1 LLILAEAASQAPIA
15 CSRFG
20 SFPPLSTTT
29 LNQNIMTMKLFTLG
43 RTFLFALLLPL
54 VSTAAMAQVTEATL
68 KLSVADEQSN
78 TVSNVSVEITNE
90 DTGMKRAAITDN
102 NGQVTVA
109 GLPSGSY
116 AVSLKAN
123 GFKSF
128 SQKNLK
134 LNVGQMAELK
144 IQLSVGAVEE
154 VVNIDAGAAQ
164 LQIATEGRVADT
176 LDQKKVSELPI
187 PQRDVYALPKLSSGA
202 TFIPGAANS
211 TKLTNSP
218 VVTVNGNRYRGNN
231 YVLDGAM
238 NSNSNNSGE
247 PAIVPSIEA
256 IEEAQ
261 VQTNNFSSE
270 FGRGNG
276 AVINL
281 RTKSGTNQFHGRLW
295 EFHRNAALN
304 ARNFF
309 ATSNPPLVFNQF
321 GGNMGGPILKDK
333 TFFFGSYEGTRNAA
347 GRPASFQVETPQ
359 LRDFVNRTAPN
370 SIANRLLTQFGAP
383 APQQVG
389 ACVVASNNCLNIGG
403 GQLIPTNGTLFTT
416 INDYVRYN
424 QFLGRVDHSF
434 NAGKDKIYGRYIF
447 ENQADDSGATSGG
460 VNQQGLGRVM
470 RGMKGGFDGRFSNTN
485 LGYTKVL
492 NRAVNDARFA
502 FQTIFTNRGN
512 DDAVVPQITATGFTA
527 GWGDFF
533 NSATKIRTYEFRDV
547 LTLDRGR
554 HALRVGGEFRR
565 LFKGLSIADP
575 DAGSY
580 TFTSVASFI
589 ADQPFRQTLT
599 VNPNTG
605 ERTNFPRYFHQFET
619 AFFFQ
624 DDWKVTSKLNLNL
637 GLRHDYFG
645 DVSEREGRLSSIVFG
660 SGASFRER
668 LANASLTRV
677 DRLYTPQKTN
687 FSPRIGLAYDP
698 FGDGKS
704 AVRAGFSLAYQPHH
718 GQSISGA
725 RALPPDA
732 LQGVVQPSN
741 KIGEKIL
748 YGIPVPFNPDFGRG
762 LNAQGGVNTPPGQ
775 NAVRPTGFVVNPT
788 IKTQYSAS
796 WFLNLQREVW
806 NGWIVEAGYTGTR
819 GVNLERIDDVNRF
832 AGDLLDGREDRINPN
847 FSTLLFVTNGV
858 NSSYHAMTLETRR
871 NLSKRFSLQA
881 NYRWSKWLDTSSDTS
896 TGQFA
901 DNSEP
906 GKGAVNVDC
915 LRCERGRSLFDI
927 PHRFSAQL
935 LWLPGLTVGNK
946 WLSHAVNGWQV
957 AAIFT
962 RQSGRPFSVWNGAAS
977 NAGGDYNRDGG
988 GGAVGGGFYDRP
1000 NAPAPGAV
1008 NTSFEKKDFLDG
1020 VFPASA
1026 FPSPA
1031 PGQSGTLGR
1040 NTFRGLKYSTVDL
1053 SLARVFTVL
1062 EGKQIQIRFEAFN
1075 ALNNVNLYLPNA
1087 DLSLGNFGKSTQAFE
1102 ARTLQIGAR
1111 FIF

>member
-1 LLILAEAASQAPIA
+1 MNMIPFRQVFLLAMLLAA
-15 CSRFG
+15 
-20 SFPPLSTTT
+20 LS
-29 LNQNIMTMKLFTLG
+29 
-43 RTFLFALLLPL
+43 P
-54 VSTAAMAQVTEATL
+54 AAMAQVTDATL
-68 KLSVADEQSN
+68 KLSVTDEQSN
-78 TVSNVSVEITNE
+78 TVSGASIEIANDE
-90 DTGMKRAAITDN
+90 TGMKRVAVTDN
-102 NGQVTVA
+102 NGQAMIA
-109 GLPSGSY
+109 GLPSGGYS
-116 AVSLKAN
+116 VSLKAN
-123 GFKSF
+123 GFKTF

-154 VVNIDAGAAQ
+154 VINIDAGASQ

-247 PAIVPSIEA
+247 PAIVPSIES

-261 VQTNNFSSE
+261 IQTNNFSSE

-309 ATSNPPLVFNQF
+309 SSANPPLVFNQF
-321 GGNMGGPILKDK
+321 GGNMGGPIIKDK

-359 LRDFVNRTAPN
+359 LREYVNRTAPN
-370 SIANRLLTQFGAP
+370 SIANQLLTQYGSP

-389 ACVVASNNCLNIGG
+389 VCAVANNNCLNIGN

-424 QFLGRVDHSF
+424 QFLGRVDHLL
-434 NAGKDKIYGRYIF
+434 NGGKDKIYGRYIF
-447 ENQADDSGATSGG
+447 ENQADNSGATSGG
-460 VNQQGLGRVM
+460 VSQQGLGRVM
-470 RGMKGGFDGRFSNTN
+470 RGMMGGFNGRFSNTN
-485 LGYTKVL
+485 LGYTKVF

-502 FQTIFTNRGN
+502 FQTISTNRGN
-512 DDAVVPQITATGFTA
+512 DDAIVPQITVTGFTA

-554 HALRVGGEFRR
+554 HSLRIGGEFRR
-565 LFKGLSIADP
+565 LFKGLSIAPP

-580 TFTSVASFI
+580 TFTSIASFI

-605 ERTNFPRYFHQFET
+605 QPTNFPRYFAQFET
-619 AFFFQ
+619 GFFFQ
-624 DDWKVTSKLNLNL
+624 DDWKVNSKLNLNL

-645 DVSEREGRLSSIVFG
+645 DVHEREGRLSSIVFG
-660 SGASFRER
+660 QGDTFRER
-668 LANASLTRV
+668 LANASLIRV

-704 AVRAGFSLAYQPHH
+704 SIRAGFSLAYQPHH

-741 KIGEKIL
+741 KIGTTIL

-762 LNAQGGVNTPPGQ
+762 LNPQGGVNTPAGQ
-775 NAVRPTGFVVNPT
+775 NAIRPTGFVVNPT
-788 IKTQYSAS
+788 IKTQYSES

-832 AGDLLDGREDRINPN
+832 AGDLLDGKEDRINPN

-858 NSSYHAMTLETRR
+858 NSIYHAMTLEARR

-906 GKGAVNVDC
+906 GKGAMNVDC
-915 LRCERGRSLFDI
+915 LGCERGPSLFDI
-927 PHRFSAQL
+927 PHRFSTQL
-935 LWLPGLTVGNK
+935 LWLPAWTIGNK
-946 WLSHAVNGWQV
+946 WISYAMNGWQV
-957 AAIFT
+957 ATIFT
-962 RQSGRPFSVWNGAAS
+962 AQSGRPFSVWNGAAS
-977 NAGGDYNRDGG
+977 TAGGDYNRDGG

-1000 NAPAPGAV
+1000 NAPAPGAIK
-1008 NTSFEKKDFLDG
+1008 TSFGKRGFLDG
-1020 VFPASA
+1020 LFLAGDFPT
-1026 FPSPA
+1026 PA

-1040 NTFRGLKYSTVDL
+1040 NTFRGPKYSTVDL
-1053 SLARVFTVL
+1053 SLARSFTVL

-1075 ALNNVNLYLPNA
+1075 AFNNVNLYLPNA
-1087 DLSLGNFGKSTQAFE
+1087 DMSLGNFGKSTQAFE

>member
-1 LLILAEAASQAPIA
+1 MNAKFFLLKHAFFIAP
-15 CSRFG
+15 F
-20 SFPPLSTTT
+20 LS
-29 LNQNIMTMKLFTLG
+29 M
-43 RTFLFALLLPL
+43 LLLTG
-54 VSTAAMAQVTEATL
+54 SAQITEATL
-68 KLSVADEQSN
+68 KLSVVDVQNNSIPG
-78 TVSNVSVEITNE
+78 SNVEIINE
-90 DTGMKRAAITDN
+90 ETGVKRAAVTDD
-102 NGQVTVA
+102 NGQATIA
-109 GLPSGSY
+109 SLPPGPYLVVLQASSFKTWQQK
-116 AVSLKAN
+116 SLRL
-123 GFKSF
+123 S
-128 SQKNLK
+128 
-134 LNVGQMAELK
+134 VGQTAELK
-144 IQLSVGAVEE
+144 IQLEIGDVQE
-154 VVNIDAGAAQ
+154 VINIEVGAAQ
-164 LQIATEGRVADT
+164 LQISTEGRVADT
-176 LDQKKVSELPI
+176 LDQRKVSELPI
-187 PQRDVYALPKLSSGA
+187 PQRDVYALPKLSAGA

-211 TKLTNSP
+211 TKLTSSP

-256 IEEAQ
+256 VEEVQ

-281 RTKSGTNQFHGRLW
+281 CTKSGTNQLHGRLW

-309 ATSNPPLVFNQF
+309 ATANPPLVFNQF
-321 GGNMGGPILKDK
+321 GGNAGGPIIKEK
-333 TFFFGSYEGTRNAA
+333 TFFFGSYEGTRDAA
-347 GRPASFQVETPQ
+347 GRAASFQVETPQ
-359 LRDFVNRTAPN
+359 LRDYVNRTAPG
-370 SIANRLLTQFGAP
+370 SIASQLLTKFA
-383 APQQVG
+383 AHTPQQVG
-389 ACVVASNNCLNIGG
+389 VCSAASNNCLGVG
-403 GQLIPTNGTLFTT
+403 AGQFIPTNGTLFTT

-424 QFLGRVDHSF
+424 QFLGRVDHSSSG
-434 NAGKDKIYGRYIF
+434 GKDKIYVRYIF
-447 ENQADDSGATSGG
+447 ENQADKSGATSGG
-460 VNQQGLGRVM
+460 VSQAGLGRVM
-470 RGMKGGFDGRFSNTN
+470 RGMAGAYEGRFSNTN

-492 NRAVNDARFA
+492 NHAVNDVRFA
-502 FQTIFTNRGN
+502 FQTISTNRGN
-512 DDAVVPQITATGFTA
+512 DDAVIPQITVTGFTA

-533 NSATKIRTYEFRDV
+533 NSGTKIRTYEARDV

-565 LFKGLSIADP
+565 LFKALALAQP
-575 DAGSY
+575 DAGTY
-580 TFTSVASFI
+580 TFTSIASFI

-599 VNPNTG
+599 VNPDTG
-605 ERTNFPRYFHQFET
+605 QPTNFPRYFTQFET

-645 DVSEREGRLSSIVFG
+645 TVSEREGRLSSIVLG
-660 SGASFRER
+660 QGGTFRER
-668 LANASLTRV
+668 LATASLTRV
-677 DRLYTPQKTN
+677 ERLYEPEKTN

-704 AVRAGFSLAYQPHH
+704 AIRAGFSLAYQPHH

-725 RALPPDA
+725 RALPPDV

-741 KIGEKIL
+741 KIGTKIL

-762 LNAQGGVNTPPGQ
+762 LNPQGGVNTPAGQ
-775 NAVRPTGFVVNPT
+775 NAIRPTGFVVNPT

-796 WFLNLQREVW
+796 WFLNLQRELW

-858 NSSYHAMTLETRR
+858 DSSYHAGTLEVRR
-871 NLSKRFSLQA
+871 NLSKQFSLQA

-906 GKGAVNVDC
+906 GKGAVNIDC

-935 LWLPGLTVGNK
+935 LWTPNFKTAGK
-946 WLSHAVNGWQV
+946 WLSRAVNGWQM

-962 RQSGRPFSVWNGAAS
+962 KQSGRPFSVWNGAAAT
-977 NAGGDYNRDGG
+977 AGGDYNRDGG

-1000 NAPAPGAV
+1000 NAPAPGAID
-1008 NTSFEKKDFLDG
+1008 TSFDKRDFLTG
-1020 VFPASA
+1020 LFPVSA
-1026 FPSPA
+1026 FPAPA
-1031 PGQSGTLGR
+1031 PGQSGSLGR
-1040 NTFRGLKYSTVDL
+1040 NTFRGPKYGTVDL
-1053 SLARVFTVL
+1053 SLARSFMMR
-1062 EGKQIQIRFEAFN
+1062 EGSQIQLRFEAFN
-1075 ALNNVNLYLPNA
+1075 AFNNVNLYLPNA
-1087 DLSLGNFGKSTQAFE
+1087 DLSLGNFGRSTQAFE
-1102 ARTLQIGAR
+1102 ARTMQIGAR

>member
-1 LLILAEAASQAPIA
+1 MKNILQSLLLL
-15 CSRFG
+15 C
-20 SFPPLSTTT
+20 
-29 LNQNIMTMKLFTLG
+29 
-43 RTFLFALLLPL
+43 LLPL
-54 VSTAAMAQVTEATL
+54 VGVAQVTDATL
-68 KLSVADEQSN
+68 KLSVSDAQNGS
-78 TVSNVSVEITNE
+78 VAGSSVEIINE
-90 DTGMKRAAITDN
+90 ETGVRRNVVTDN

-109 GLPSGSY
+109 GLASGNY
-116 AVSLKAN
+116 TVSLKAA
-123 GFKSF
+123 GFKTF
-128 SQKNLK
+128 QQRNLK
-134 LNVGQMAELK
+134 LNVGQTAELN
-144 IQLSVGAVEE
+144 IQLSVGDVQEI
-154 VVNIDAGAAQ
+154 VNIEADATQ
-164 LQIATEGRVADT
+164 LQISTEGRVADA
-176 LDQKKVSELPI
+176 LDQRKVSELPI
-187 PQRDVYALPKLSSGA
+187 PQRDVYALPKLSAGA

-256 IEEAQ
+256 IEEVQ

-281 RTKSGTNQFHGRLW
+281 RTKSGTNALHGRLW
-295 EFHRNAALN
+295 EFHRNATLN

-309 ATSNPPLVFNQF
+309 ATNNPPLVFNQF
-321 GGNMGGPILKDK
+321 GANAGGPIVKDK
-333 TFFFGSYEGTRNAA
+333 TFFFGSYEGTRSAA
-347 GRPASFQVETPQ
+347 GRTASFQVETPQ
-359 LRDFVNRTAPN
+359 LREYVNRTAPN
-370 SIANRLLTQFGAP
+370 SIANQLLTKFAAP
-383 APQQVG
+383 TPQQVPVCT
-389 ACVVASNNCLNIGG
+389 AASNNCLNVGN

-434 NAGKDKIYGRYIF
+434 NDGKDKIYGRYIF
-447 ENQADDSGATSGG
+447 ENQADNSGATSGA
-460 VNQQGLGRVM
+460 VNQSGLGRVM
-470 RGMKGGFDGRFSNTN
+470 RGMKGAFEGRFSNTN

-502 FQTIFTNRGN
+502 FQTIYTNRGN
-512 DDAVVPQITATGFTA
+512 DDAVVPQITVTGLTA

-547 LTLDRGR
+547 LTLDRGA

-565 LFKGLSIADP
+565 LFKGLSIAPP

-580 TFTSVASFI
+580 TFTSIASFI

-599 VNPNTG
+599 VDPNTG
-605 ERTNFPRYFHQFET
+605 KPTNFPRYFTQFET

-660 SGASFRER
+660 PGSTFRER

-677 DRLYTPQKTN
+677 DRLYEPEKTN

-704 AVRAGFSLAYQPHH
+704 AIRAGFSLAYQPHH

-741 KIGEKIL
+741 KIGTTIL

-762 LNAQGGVNTPPGQ
+762 LNPQGGVNTPAGQ
-775 NAVRPTGFVVNPT
+775 NAIRPTGFVVNPT
-788 IKTQYSAS
+788 IKTQYSES

-806 NGWIVEAGYTGTR
+806 NGWIIEAGYTGTR
-819 GVNLERIDDVNRF
+819 GVNLERIDDINRF
-832 AGDLLDGREDRINPN
+832 AGDLLDGKEDRINPN

-858 NSSYHAMTLETRR
+858 DSIYHAATLEVRR
-871 NLSKRFSLQA
+871 NLSKQFSLQA

-906 GKGAVNVDC
+906 GKGAQDINC
-915 LRCERGRSLFDI
+915 LRCERGPSLFDI

-935 LWLPGLTVGNK
+935 LWMPQLGAANR
-946 WLSHAVNGWQV
+946 WLGQVVNGWQA

-962 RQSGRPFSVWNGAAS
+962 KQSGRPFSVWNGAAS
-977 NAGGDYNRDGG
+977 TAGGDYNRDGG

-1000 NAPAPGAV
+1000 NAPAPGAI
-1008 NTSFEKKDFLDG
+1008 NTSFDKQDFLNG
-1020 VFPASA
+1020 LFPASA
-1026 FPSPA
+1026 FPAPA

-1040 NTFRGLKYSTVDL
+1040 NTFRGPKYTTVDL
-1053 SLARVFTVL
+1053 SLARSFKFL
-1062 EGKQIQIRFEAFN
+1062 ESKQIQLRFEAFN

>member
-1 LLILAEAASQAPIA
+1 MKNILQSLLLL
-15 CSRFG
+15 C
-20 SFPPLSTTT
+20 
-29 LNQNIMTMKLFTLG
+29 
-43 RTFLFALLLPL
+43 LLPL
-54 VSTAAMAQVTEATL
+54 AGVAQVTDATL
-68 KLSVADEQSN
+68 KFSVSDEQNNSVAGS
-78 TVSNVSVEITNE
+78 SVEIINE
-90 DTGMKRAAITDN
+90 ETGVRRNVVTDN

-109 GLPSGSY
+109 GLASGNY
-116 AVSLKAN
+116 TVSLKAA
-123 GFKSF
+123 GFKTF
-128 SQKNLK
+128 QQRNLK
-134 LNVGQMAELK
+134 LNVGQTAELN
-144 IQLSVGAVEE
+144 IQLSVGDVQEI
-154 VVNIDAGAAQ
+154 VNIEAGATQ
-164 LQIATEGRVADT
+164 LQISTEGRVADA
-176 LDQKKVSELPI
+176 LDQRKVSELPI
-187 PQRDVYALPKLSSGA
+187 PQRDVYALPKLSAGA

-256 IEEAQ
+256 IEEVQ

-281 RTKSGTNQFHGRLW
+281 RTKSGTNALHGRLW

-309 ATSNPPLVFNQF
+309 AVSNPPLVFNQF
-321 GGNMGGPILKDK
+321 GGNAGGPVIKDK

-347 GRPASFQVETPQ
+347 GRTASFQVETPQ
-359 LRDFVNRTAPN
+359 LRDYVSRTAPN
-370 SIANRLLTQFGAP
+370 SIANQLLTKFASYDTVEVP
-383 APQQVG
+383 ACTAAG
-389 ACVVASNNCLNIGG
+389 NNCLSVGN

-434 NAGKDKIYGRYIF
+434 NDGKDKLYGRYIF
-447 ENQADDSGATSGG
+447 ENQADNSGATSGA
-460 VNQQGLGRVM
+460 VNQSGLGRVM
-470 RGMKGGFDGRFSNTN
+470 RGMKGAFEGRFSNTN
-485 LGYTKVL
+485 MGYTKVL
-492 NRAVNDARFA
+492 NRAVNDGRFA
-502 FQTIFTNRGN
+502 FQTIYTNRGN
-512 DDAVVPQITATGFTA
+512 NDAVVPQITVTGFTA

-547 LTLDRGR
+547 LTLDRGA
-554 HALRVGGEFRR
+554 HALRAGGEFRR
-565 LFKGLSIADP
+565 LFKGLSIAPP
-575 DAGSY
+575 DAGTY
-580 TFTSVASFI
+580 TFTSIASFI

-599 VNPNTG
+599 VDPNTG
-605 ERTNFPRYFHQFET
+605 KPTNFPRYFTQFET

-660 SGASFRER
+660 PGSTFRER

-677 DRLYTPQKTN
+677 DRLYEPERTN

-741 KIGEKIL
+741 KIGTTIL

-762 LNAQGGVNTPPGQ
+762 LNPQGGVNTPAGQ
-775 NAVRPTGFVVNPT
+775 NAIRPTGFVVNPT
-788 IKTQYSAS
+788 IKTQYSES

-806 NGWIVEAGYTGTR
+806 KGWIVEAGYTGTR

-832 AGDLLDGREDRINPN
+832 AGDLLDGKEDRINPN

-858 NSSYHAMTLETRR
+858 NSIYHAATLEVRR
-871 NLSKRFSLQA
+871 NLSRQFSLQA

-906 GKGAVNVDC
+906 GKGAQNIDC
-915 LRCERGRSLFDI
+915 LRCERGPSLFDI
-927 PHRFSAQL
+927 PHRFSAQV
-935 LWLPGLTVGNK
+935 LWAPRLGGNK
-946 WLSHAVNGWQV
+946 WLGRAVNGWEV

-962 RQSGRPFSVWNGAAS
+962 KQSGRPFSVWNGAAS
-977 NAGGDYNRDGG
+977 TAGGDYNRDGG

-1000 NAPAPGAV
+1000 NAPAPGTIG
-1008 NTSFEKKDFLDG
+1008 TSFDKNDFLNG
-1020 VFPASA
+1020 LFPAGA
-1026 FPSPA
+1026 FPAPA

-1040 NTFRGLKYSTVDL
+1040 NTFRGPKYTSVDL
-1053 SLARVFTVL
+1053 SLARSFAVM
-1062 EGKQIQIRFEAFN
+1062 EGRQIQFRFEAFN

-1102 ARTLQIGAR
+1102 ARTIQIGAR

>member
-1 LLILAEAASQAPIA
+1 MDLKLYPPMRVIHITFLSLLITLAA
-15 CSRFG
+15 
-20 SFPPLSTTT
+20 
-29 LNQNIMTMKLFTLG
+29 
-43 RTFLFALLLPL
+43 
-54 VSTAAMAQVTEATL
+54 VAQVTEATL
-68 KLSVADEQSN
+68 KLSIADAQNNSVAGASI
-78 TVSNVSVEITNE
+78 EITNE
-90 DTGMKRAAITDN
+90 DTGLKRTVVTDN
-102 NGQVTVA
+102 NGQVMVA

-116 AVSLKAN
+116 ALSLKAA
-123 GFKSF
+123 GFKTF

-134 LNVGQMAELK
+134 LGVGQMAELK
-144 IQLSVGAVEE
+144 ILLSVGDVEE
-154 VVNIDAGAAQ
+154 VVNIEAGAAQ
-164 LQIATEGRVADT
+164 LQIASEGRVADT

-247 PAIVPSIEA
+247 PAIVPSIES

-295 EFHRNAALN
+295 EFHRNASLN

-309 ATSNPPLVFNQF
+309 ATDNPPLVYNQF
-321 GGNMGGPILKDK
+321 GGNIGGPVIKDK
-333 TFFFGSYEGTRNAA
+333 TFFFANYEGTRNAA
-347 GRPASFQVETPQ
+347 GRTASFQVETPQ
-359 LRDFVNRTAPN
+359 LRDYVHHIAPE
-370 SIANRLLTQFGAP
+370 SIADQLLTRFAAP
-383 APQQVG
+383 APQQIG
-389 ACVVASNNCLNIGG
+389 SCVSASNNCLSVGG
-403 GQLIPTNGTLFTT
+403 GNFISTNGTLFTT
-416 INDYVRYN
+416 INDYIRYN
-424 QFLGRVDHSF
+424 QFLGRIDHSF
-434 NAGKDKIYGRYIF
+434 NDGKDKIYGRYIF
-447 ENQADDSGATSGG
+447 EDQADNSGATSGS
-460 VNQQGLGRVM
+460 VSQSGLGRVL
-470 RGMKGGFDGRFSNTN
+470 RGERGAFAGRFSNTN
-485 LGYTKVL
+485 LGYTRVFK
-492 NRAVNDARFA
+492 RAVNDLRFA
-502 FQTIFTNRGN
+502 FQTIRTNRGN
-512 DDAVVPQITATGFTA
+512 DDAVVPQITVTGWTA

-533 NSATKIRTYEFRDV
+533 NSSATKIRTYEIRDV

-554 HALRVGGEFRR
+554 HALRIGGEFRR
-565 LFKGLSIADP
+565 LFKGLALGSP
-575 DAGSY
+575 DAGAY
-580 TFTSVASFI
+580 TFTSIASFI

-599 VNPNTG
+599 VNPDTG
-605 ERTNFPRYFHQFET
+605 EPTNFPRYFAQFET

-624 DDWKVTSKLNLNL
+624 DDWKVNSRLNLNL

-645 DVSEREGRLSSIVFG
+645 DVHEREGRLSSLVFG
-660 SGASFRER
+660 PGETFRER

-677 DRLYTPQKTN
+677 ERLYLPEKTN

-704 AVRAGFSLAYQPHH
+704 ALRAGFSLAYQPHH

-741 KIGEKIL
+741 KIGTTIR

-762 LNAQGGVNTPPGQ
+762 LNAQGGVNTPTGQ
-775 NAVRPTGFVVNPT
+775 NAIRPTGFVVNPT
-788 IKTQYSAS
+788 IKTQYSES
-796 WFLNLQREVW
+796 WFLNLQREAWKGLV
-806 NGWIVEAGYTGTR
+806 VEAGYTGTR
-819 GVNLERIDDVNRF
+819 GVNLERIDDLNRF

-847 FSTLLFVTNGV
+847 FGTLLFVTNGV
-858 NSSYHAMTLETRR
+858 NSIYHAMTFEVRR
-871 NLSKRFSLQA
+871 NLSRRFSLQA

-906 GKGAVNVDC
+906 GKGAVDIDC
-915 LRCERGRSLFDI
+915 LRCERGLSLFDI

-935 LWLPGLTVGNK
+935 LWLPAWTSGNK
-946 WLSHAVNGWQV
+946 WLSFAANGWQL
-957 AAIFT
+957 ATIFT
-962 RQSGRPFSVWNGAAS
+962 KQSGRPFSVWNGAAAT
-977 NAGGDYNRDGG
+977 AGGDYNLDGG

-1000 NAPAPGAV
+1000 NAPSPGAIK
-1008 NTSFEKKDFLDG
+1008 TSFANKDFLDG
-1020 VFPASA
+1020 LFPAGA
-1026 FPSPA
+1026 FPAPA

-1040 NTFRGLKYSTVDL
+1040 NTFRGPNFSSVDL
-1053 SLARVFTVL
+1053 SLSRNFTVL

-1075 ALNNVNLYLPNA
+1075 AFNNVNLYLPNA
-1087 DLSLGNFGKSTQAFE
+1087 DLSLSNFGKSTQAFE

>member
-1 LLILAEAASQAPIA
+1 MYLKLIPRKHI
-15 CSRFG
+15 F
-20 SFPPLSTTT
+20 FILS
-29 LNQNIMTMKLFTLG
+29 
-43 RTFLFALLLPL
+43 LLLL
-54 VSTAAMAQVTEATL
+54 SSLAAMAQVTDATL

-78 TVSNVSVEITNE
+78 AVTGASVEITNE
-90 DTGMKRAAITDN
+90 ETGVKRTAVTDN
-102 NGQVTVA
+102 NGRVTVA
-109 GLPSGSY
+109 GLPSGTY
-116 AVSLKAN
+116 AVSLKSS
-123 GFKSF
+123 GFKTF
-128 SQKNLK
+128 AQKNLK
-134 LNVGQMAELK
+134 LNVGQMAELR
-144 IQLSVGAVEE
+144 IQLSIGDVQE
-154 VVNIDAGAAQ
+154 VVNIEATAGQ
-164 LQIATEGRVADT
+164 LQIATEGRVSDA
-176 LDQKKVSELPI
+176 LDQRKVSELPI

-211 TKLTNSP
+211 TKLTSSP

-247 PAIVPSIEA
+247 PAIVPSIES

-261 VQTNNFSSE
+261 VQTSNFSSE

-309 ATSNPPLVFNQF
+309 ATSNPPLIFNQF
-321 GGNMGGPILKDK
+321 GGNMGGPIFKDK
-333 TFFFGSYEGTRNAA
+333 TFFFASYEGTRNAA
-347 GRPASFQVETPQ
+347 GRPASFQVATPQ
-359 LRDFVNRTAPN
+359 LRDYVNRTAPN
-370 SIANRLLTQFGAP
+370 SIANQLLTKYAAP
-383 APQQVG
+383 APQRIG
-389 ACVVASNNCLNIGG
+389 SCISASNNCLSTGNGNF
-403 GQLIPTNGTLFTT
+403 IPTNGTLFTT
-416 INDYVRYN
+416 INDYIRYN
-424 QFLGRVDHSF
+424 QFLGRLDHSF
-434 NAGKDKIYGRYIF
+434 NEGKDKIYGRYIF
-447 ENQADDSGATSGG
+447 DNQADDSGATSGS
-460 VNQQGLGRVM
+460 VNQSGLGRVM
-470 RGMKGGFDGRFSNTN
+470 RGMKGAFEGRFSNTN
-485 LGYTKVL
+485 LGYTKVFNHL
-492 NRAVNDARFA
+492 VNDARFA
-502 FQTIFTNRGN
+502 FQTISTNRGN
-512 DDAVVPQITATGFTA
+512 GDAIVPQITVTGWTA

-575 DAGSY
+575 DAGTY
-580 TFTSVASFI
+580 TFTSIASFI

-605 ERTNFPRYFHQFET
+605 ERTNFPRYFTQHET
-619 AFFFQ
+619 ALFFQ

-645 DVSEREGRLSSIVFG
+645 DVSEREGRLSSIVYG
-660 SGASFRER
+660 SGDNFRER

-677 DRLYTPQKTN
+677 ERLYTPEKKN

-704 AVRAGFSLAYQPHH
+704 SIRAGFSLAYQPHH

-741 KIGEKIL
+741 KIGTTIL
-748 YGIPVPFNPDFGRG
+748 YGIPVPFNPDFARG

-775 NAVRPTGFVVNPT
+775 NAIRPTGFVVNPT
-788 IKTQYSAS
+788 IKTQYSES
-796 WFLNLQREVW
+796 WFLNLQRELW

-819 GVNLERIDDVNRF
+819 GVNLERIDDINRF
-832 AGDLLDGREDRINPN
+832 EGDLLDGKEDRINPN

-858 NSSYHAMTLETRR
+858 NSIYHAMTLEVRR
-871 NLSKRFSLQA
+871 NLSKGFSLQA

-906 GKGAVNVDC
+906 GKGAVNIDC
-915 LRCERGRSLFDI
+915 LRCERGPSLFDI

-935 LWLPGLTVGNK
+935 LWLPRWVIGNK
-946 WLSHAVNGWQV
+946 WISYAVNGWQV
-957 AAIFT
+957 ATIFT
-962 RQSGRPFSVWNGAAS
+962 MQSGRPFSVWNGAAS
-977 NAGGDYNRDGG
+977 TAGGDYNRDGG

-1000 NAPAPGAV
+1000 NAPAPGTIK
-1008 NTSFEKKDFLDG
+1008 TSFEKTDFLNG
-1020 VFPASA
+1020 LFPAGA
-1026 FPSPA
+1026 FPAPA

-1040 NTFRGLKYSTVDL
+1040 NTFRGPKYSTVDL
-1053 SLARVFTVL
+1053 SLARIFTVL
-1062 EGKQIQIRFEAFN
+1062 ESKQIQIRFEAFN
-1075 ALNNVNLYLPNA
+1075 AFNHVNLYLPNA
-1087 DLSLGNFGKSTQAFE
+1087 DLSLSNFGKSTQAFE

>member
-1 LLILAEAASQAPIA
+1 MKKNFFLAVLVFCLTPMP
-15 CSRFG
+15 G
-20 SFPPLSTTT
+20 S
-29 LNQNIMTMKLFTLG
+29 
-43 RTFLFALLLPL
+43 
-54 VSTAAMAQVTEATL
+54 AQVTDATL
-68 KLSVADEQSN
+68 KLNVSDTQNNSVAGS
-78 TVSNVSVEITNE
+78 SVEIINE
-90 DTGMKRAAITDN
+90 ETGVRRTVATDSH
-102 NGQVTVA
+102 GQVTVA
-109 GLPSGSY
+109 GLSSGNYSL
-116 AVSLKAN
+116 SLKAT
-123 GFKSF
+123 GFKTF
-128 SQKNLK
+128 QQRNLK
-134 LNVGQMAELK
+134 LNVGQTAELA
-144 IQLSVGAVEE
+144 IQLSIGEVQE
-154 VVNIDAGAAQ
+154 VVNIEAGAAQ
-164 LQIATEGRVADT
+164 LQIATEGRVADA
-176 LDQKKVSELPI
+176 LDQRKVSELPI
-187 PQRDVYALPKLSSGA
+187 PQRDVYALTKLSAGA

-256 IEEAQ
+256 IEEVQ

-281 RTKSGTNQFHGRLW
+281 RTKSGTNAFHGRLW

-309 ATSNPPLVFNQF
+309 ATTNPPLVFNQF
-321 GGNMGGPILKDK
+321 GGNAGGPIIKDK
-333 TFFFGSYEGTRNAA
+333 TFFFGSYESTRNAA
-347 GRPASFQVETPQ
+347 GRAASFQVETPQ
-359 LRDFVNRTAPN
+359 LREYVNRTAPN
-370 SIANRLLTQFGAP
+370 SIANKLLTTFASP

-389 ACVVASNNCLNIGG
+389 ACTAASNNCLSVGN
-403 GQLIPTNGTLFTT
+403 GQFIPTNGTLFTT

-434 NAGKDKIYGRYIF
+434 NDGKDKIYGRYIF
-447 ENQADDSGATSGG
+447 ENQADNSGATSGA
-460 VNQQGLGRVM
+460 VNQSGLGRVM
-470 RGMKGGFDGRFSNTN
+470 RGMKGAFEGRFSNTN

-502 FQTIFTNRGN
+502 MQTIYTNRGN
-512 DDAVVPQITATGFTA
+512 NDAVVPQITVTGFTA

-547 LTLDRGR
+547 LTLDRGK
-554 HALRVGGEFRR
+554 HALRLGGEFRR
-565 LFKGLSIADP
+565 LFKGLSIAPP

-580 TFTSVASFI
+580 TFTSIASFI

-599 VNPNTG
+599 VDPNTG
-605 ERTNFPRYFHQFET
+605 KPTNFPRHFTQFET

-624 DDWKVTSKLNLNL
+624 DDWKVTSRLNLNL

-660 SGASFRER
+660 QGNNFRER

-677 DRLYTPQKTN
+677 DRLYTPEKTN

-704 AVRAGFSLAYQPHH
+704 AIRAGFSLAYQPHH

-741 KIGEKIL
+741 KIGTTIL

-762 LNAQGGVNTPPGQ
+762 LNPQGGVNTPAGQ
-775 NAVRPTGFVVNPT
+775 NAIRPTGFVVNPT
-788 IKTQYSAS
+788 IKTQYSES

-806 NGWIVEAGYTGTR
+806 QGWIVEAGYNGTR

-832 AGDLLDGREDRINPN
+832 AGDLLDGKEDRINPN

-858 NSSYHAMTLETRR
+858 NSIYHAATLEVRR
-871 NLSKRFSLQA
+871 NLSKQFSLQA

-906 GKGAVNVDC
+906 GKGAQNIDC
-915 LRCERGRSLFDI
+915 LRCERGPSLFDI

-935 LWLPGLTVGNK
+935 LWTPNFSRGNK
-946 WLSHAVNGWQV
+946 WLTQAVNGWQL
-957 AAIFT
+957 ATILT
-962 RQSGRPFSVWNGAAS
+962 KQSGRPFSVWNGAAS
-977 NAGGDYNRDGG
+977 TAGGDYNRDGG

-1000 NAPAPGAV
+1000 NAPAAGAI
-1008 NTSFEKKDFLDG
+1008 NTSFDKKDFLNG
-1020 VFPASA
+1020 LFLASA
-1026 FPSPA
+1026 FPA
-1031 PGQSGTLGR
+1031 PTPGTSGTLGR
-1040 NTFRGLKYSTVDL
+1040 NTFRGPKYTGVDL
-1053 SLARVFTVL
+1053 SLARSFKIL
-1062 EGKQIQIRFEAFN
+1062 ESKQLQLRFEAFN
-1075 ALNNVNLYLPNA
+1075 AFNNVNLYLPNA